1 MFLLI
6 SFASVASANF
16 DDTYGHLKQN
26 FDDAYG
32 HLKQKEYIK
41 AFKEFKPL
49 AEQGHVPS
57 QMNLGWMHHK
67 GLGVE
72 QNYKTAIKWYEMA
85 ANQDNEDAQ
94 HTLGNLYRNGEGK
107 KDAVTKDLNKAMY
120 YYKKASDNGF
130 PYSMFTIGTM
140 YEKGEGVDK
149 SIKNAAKWF
158 KKTYE
163 HDGIKKKIF
172 GLWDSFRIAFLLDD
186 HKDIYYKYRLLGYSS
201 LDLKDFIP
209 KIST

>member
-1 MFLLI
+1 MKWLQI
-6 SFASVASANF
+6 KTMKMHNI
-16 DDTYGHLKQN
+16 HL
-26 FDDAYG
+26 A
-32 HLKQKEYIK
+32 
-41 AFKEFKPL
+41 
-49 AEQGHVPS
+49 
-57 QMNLGWMHHK
+57 
-67 GLGVE
+67 
-72 QNYKTAIKWYEMA
+72 TCTEM
-85 ANQDNEDAQ
+85 EKV
-94 HTLGNLYRNGEGK
+94 K

-149 SIKNAAKWF
+149 SIKNAAMWF

-163 HDGIKKKIF
+163 HDSIKKKVF

-201 LDLKDFIP
+201 LDLKG
-209 KIST
+209 

>member
-1 MFLLI
+1 MKLIAIFLLI
-6 SFASVASANF
+6 TLSSFVNA
-16 DDTYGHLKQN
+16 D

-32 HLKQKEYIK
+32 HLKQKEYTK
-41 AFKEFKPL
+41 AFTELKPL

-130 PYSMFTIGTM
+130 PYSTFTIGVM
-140 YEKGEGVDK
+140 YEKGEGVNK
-149 SIKNAAKWF
+149 SIKNATKWF

-163 HDGIKKKIF
+163 HDSVKKKIL
-172 GLWDSFRIAFLLDD
+172 GLWDSFRITFLLDNY
-186 HKDIYYKYRLLGYSS
+186 KDVHYKYRLLAHKS
-201 LDLKDFIP
+201 LEL
-209 KIST
+209 TRVEL

>member
-1 MFLLI
+1 MRLIAIFLLI
-6 SFASVASANF
+6 SFAGAINA
-16 DDTYGHLKQN
+16 D

-32 HLKQKEYIK
+32 YLKQKEYIK
-41 AFKEFKPL
+41 ALKEFKPL

-67 GLGVE
+67 GLGVG

-130 PYSMFTIGTM
+130 PYSTFTIGVM
-140 YEKGEGVDK
+140 YEKGEGVNK
-149 SIKNAAKWF
+149 SIKNATKWF

-163 HDGIKKKIF
+163 HDSVKKKIL
-172 GLWDSFRIAFLLDD
+172 GLWDSFRITFLLDNY
-186 HKDIYYKYRLLGYSS
+186 KDIHYKYRLLAHKS
-201 LDLKDFIP
+201 LEL
-209 KIST
+209 TRVEL

>member
-16 DDTYGHLKQN
+16 DDAYGHLKQN

-120 YYKKASDNGF
+120 YYKKASNNGF
-130 PYSMFTIGTM
+130 SYSMFTIGIM

-149 SIKNAAKWF
+149 SIKNAACGL
-158 KKTYE
+158 KKLMSMTVLKRKYSA
-163 HDGIKKKIF
+163 F
-172 GLWDSFRIAFLLDD
+172 GTHLELLF
-186 HKDIYYKYRLLGYSS
+186 Y
-201 LDLKDFIP
+201 
-209 KIST
+209 

>member
-1 MFLLI
+1 MKLIAIFLLI
-6 SFASVASANF
+6 TLSSIVNA
-16 DDTYGHLKQN
+16 N

-41 AFKEFKPL
+41 ALNKFKPL

-85 ANQDNEDAQ
+85 ANQGDNEDAQ

-107 KDAVTKDLNKAMY
+107 KGAVTKDLNKAMY

-130 PYSMFTIGTM
+130 PYSTFTIGVM
-140 YEKGEGVDK
+140 YEKGEGVNK
-149 SIKNAAKWF
+149 SIKNATKWF

-163 HDGIKKKIF
+163 HDSVKKKIL
-172 GLWDSFRIAFLLDD
+172 GLWDSFRITFLLDNY
-186 HKDIYYKYRLLGYSS
+186 KDIHYKYRLLAHKS
-201 LDLKDFIP
+201 LEL
-209 KIST
+209 TRVEL

>member
-1 MFLLI
+1 MRLIAIFLLI
-6 SFASVASANF
+6 SFAGAINA
-16 DDTYGHLKQN
+16 D

-32 HLKQKEYIK
+32 YLKQKEYIK
-41 AFKEFKPL
+41 ALKEFKPL

-130 PYSMFTIGTM
+130 PYSTFTIGVM
-140 YEKGEGVDK
+140 YEKGEGVNK
-149 SIKNAAKWF
+149 SIKNATKWF

-163 HDGIKKKIF
+163 HDSVKKKVF
-172 GLWDSFRIAFLLDD
+172 GLWDSFRIAFLLDNY
-186 HKDIYYKYRLLGYSS
+186 KDIHYKYRLLANKS
-201 LDLKDFIP
+201 LDLKG
-209 KIST
+209 

>member
-1 MFLLI
+1 MRLIAIFLLI
-6 SFASVASANF
+6 SFAGAINA
-16 DDTYGHLKQN
+16 D

-32 HLKQKEYIK
+32 YLKQKEYIK
-41 AFKEFKPL
+41 ALKEFKPL

-107 KDAVTKDLNKAMY
+107 KGAVTKDLNKAMY

-130 PYSMFTIGTM
+130 PYSTFTIGVM
-140 YEKGEGVDK
+140 YEKGEGVNK
-149 SIKNAAKWF
+149 SIKNATKWF

-163 HDGIKKKIF
+163 HDSVKKKIL
-172 GLWDSFRIAFLLDD
+172 GLWDSFRITFLLDNY
-186 HKDIYYKYRLLGYSS
+186 KDIHYKYRLLAHKS
-201 LDLKDFIP
+201 LEL
-209 KIST
+209 TRVEL

>member
-1 MFLLI
+1 MKLIAIFLLI
-6 SFASVASANF
+6 TLSSFVNA
-16 DDTYGHLKQN
+16 D

-32 HLKQKEYIK
+32 HLKQKEYTK
-41 AFKEFKPL
+41 AFTELKPL

-130 PYSMFTIGTM
+130 PYSTFTIGVM
-140 YEKGEGVDK
+140 YEKGEGVNK
-149 SIKNAAKWF
+149 SIKNATKWF

-163 HDGIKKKIF
+163 HDSVKKKIL
-172 GLWDSFRIAFLLDD
+172 GLWDSFRIAFLLDNY
-186 HKDIYYKYRLLGYSS
+186 KDVHYKYRLLAHKS
-201 LDLKDFIP
+201 LEL
-209 KIST
+209 TRVEL

>member
-1 MFLLI
+1 MRLIAIFLLI
-6 SFASVASANF
+6 SFAGAINA
-16 DDTYGHLKQN
+16 D

-32 HLKQKEYIK
+32 YLKQKEYIK
-41 AFKEFKPL
+41 ALKEFKPL

-130 PYSMFTIGTM
+130 PYSTFTIGLM

-149 SIKNAAKWF
+149 SVKNAAMWF

-163 HDGIKKKIF
+163 HDSVKKKVF
-172 GLWDSFRIAFLLDD
+172 GLWDSFRIAFLLDNY
-186 HKDIYYKYRLLGYSS
+186 KDIHYKYRLLANKS
-201 LDLKDFIP
+201 LDLKE
-209 KIST
+209 

>member
-1 MFLLI
+1 MKLITIFLLI
-6 SFASVASANF
+6 SFSGAINA
-16 DDTYGHLKQN
+16 N

-41 AFKEFKPL
+41 ASKEFKPL

-72 QNYKTAIKWYEMA
+72 QNYETAIKWYEMA

-107 KDAVTKDLNKAMY
+107 KNAVTKDLNKAMY

-130 PYSMFTIGTM
+130 PYSMFTIGAM

-149 SIKNAAKWF
+149 SVKNAAKWF

-163 HDGIKKKIF
+163 HNSIQKKIL
-172 GLWDSFRIAFLLDD
+172 GIWDSFRIDFLLDNY
-186 HKDIYYKYRLLGYSS
+186 KDIHYKYRLLAYKS
-201 LDLKDFIP
+201 LDLEG
-209 KIST
+209 

>member
-1 MFLLI
+1 MRLIAIFLLI
-6 SFASVASANF
+6 SFAGAINA
-16 DDTYGHLKQN
+16 D

-32 HLKQKEYIK
+32 YLKQKEYIK
-41 AFKEFKPL
+41 ALKEFKPL

-107 KDAVTKDLNKAMY
+107 KGAVTKDLNKAMY

-130 PYSMFTIGTM
+130 PYSTFTIGLM

-149 SIKNAAKWF
+149 SVKNAAMWF

-163 HDGIKKKIF
+163 HDSVKKKVF
-172 GLWDSFRIAFLLDD
+172 GLWDSFRIAFLLDNY
-186 HKDIYYKYRLLGYSS
+186 KDIHYKYRLLANKS
-201 LDLKDFIP
+201 LDLKG
-209 KIST
+209 

>member
-1 MFLLI
+1 MRLIAIFLLI
-6 SFASVASANF
+6 SFAGAINA
-16 DDTYGHLKQN
+16 D

-32 HLKQKEYIK
+32 YLKQKEYIK
-41 AFKEFKPL
+41 ALKEFKPL

-130 PYSMFTIGTM
+130 PYSTFTIGLM

-149 SIKNAAKWF
+149 SVKNATKWF

-163 HDGIKKKIF
+163 HGSIQKKVL
-172 GLWDSFRIAFLLDD
+172 GLWDSFRIAFLLDNY
-186 HKDIYYKYRLLGYSS
+186 KDIHYKYRLLAHKS
-201 LDLKDFIP
+201 LEL
-209 KIST
+209 TRVEL

>member
-1 MFLLI
+1 MRLIAIFLLI
-6 SFASVASANF
+6 SFAGAINA
-16 DDTYGHLKQN
+16 D

-32 HLKQKEYIK
+32 YLKQKEYIK
-41 AFKEFKPL
+41 ALKEFKPL

-67 GLGVE
+67 GLGVG

-130 PYSMFTIGTM
+130 PYSTFTIGVM
-140 YEKGEGVDK
+140 YEKGEGVNK
-149 SIKNAAKWF
+149 SIKNATKWF

-163 HDGIKKKIF
+163 HDSVKKKIL
-172 GLWDSFRIAFLLDD
+172 GLWDSFRIAFLLDNYKNI
-186 HKDIYYKYRLLGYSS
+186 HYKYRLLAHKS
-201 LDLKDFIP
+201 LEL
-209 KIST
+209 TRVE

>member
-1 MFLLI
+1 MKLIAIFLLI
-6 SFASVASANF
+6 TLSSIVNA
-16 DDTYGHLKQN
+16 DY
-26 FDDAYG
+26 DDAYRY
-32 HLKQKEYIK
+32 LKQREYIK
-41 AFKEFKPL
+41 ALNEFKPL

-107 KDAVTKDLNKAMY
+107 KDVVIDIGKAMR

-130 PYSMFTIGTM
+130 PYSMFTIGVM

-149 SIKNAAKWF
+149 SIKNSTKWF

-163 HDGIKKKIF
+163 HDSIQKKVL
-172 GLWDSFRIAFLLDD
+172 GLLDSFRIAFLLDNY
-186 HKDIYYKYRLLGYSS
+186 KDIHYKYRLLAYKS
-201 LDLKDFIP
+201 LDLEG
-209 KIST
+209 

>member
-1 MFLLI
+1 MRLIAIFLLI
-6 SFASVASANF
+6 SFAGAINA
-16 DDTYGHLKQN
+16 D

-32 HLKQKEYIK
+32 YLKQKEYIK
-41 AFKEFKPL
+41 ALKEFKPL

-130 PYSMFTIGTM
+130 PYSTFTIGVM
-140 YEKGEGVDK
+140 YEKGEGVNK
-149 SIKNAAKWF
+149 SIKNATKWF

-163 HDGIKKKIF
+163 HDSVKKKVF
-172 GLWDSFRIAFLLDD
+172 GLWDSFRIAFLLDNY
-186 HKDIYYKYRLLGYSS
+186 KDIHYKYRLLANKS
-201 LDLKDFIP
+201 LDLKE
-209 KIST
+209 

>member
-1 MFLLI
+1 MRLIAIFLLI
-6 SFASVASANF
+6 SFAGAINA
-16 DDTYGHLKQN
+16 D

-32 HLKQKEYIK
+32 YLKQKEYIK
-41 AFKEFKPL
+41 ALKEFKPL

-130 PYSMFTIGTM
+130 PYSTFTIGLM

-149 SIKNAAKWF
+149 SVKNAAMWF

-163 HDGIKKKIF
+163 HDSVKKKVF
-172 GLWDSFRIAFLLDD
+172 GLWDSFRIAFLLDNY
-186 HKDIYYKYRLLGYSS
+186 KDIHYKYRLLANKS
-201 LDLKDFIP
+201 LDLKG
-209 KIST
+209 

>member
-1 MFLLI
+1 MKLIAIFLLI
-6 SFASVASANF
+6 TLSSFVNA
-16 DDTYGHLKQN
+16 D

-32 HLKQKEYIK
+32 HLKQKEYTK
-41 AFKEFKPL
+41 AFTELKPL

-130 PYSMFTIGTM
+130 PYSTFTIGVM
-140 YEKGEGVDK
+140 YEKGEGVNK
-149 SIKNAAKWF
+149 SIKTATKWF

-163 HDGIKKKIF
+163 HDSIKKKIL
-172 GLWDSFRIAFLLDD
+172 GLWDSFRIAFLLDNY
-186 HKDIYYKYRLLGYSS
+186 KDIHYKYRLLAHKS
-201 LDLKDFIP
+201 LDL
-209 KIST
+209 TRVEL

>member
-1 MFLLI
+1 MKLIAIFLLI
-6 SFASVASANF
+6 TLSSIVNA
-16 DDTYGHLKQN
+16 N

-41 AFKEFKPL
+41 ALNKFKPL
-49 AEQGHVPS
+49 AEQGHIPS

-130 PYSMFTIGTM
+130 PYSTFTIGLM

-149 SIKNAAKWF
+149 SVKNSAKWF
-158 KKTYE
+158 ESVIVQNVKT
-163 HDGIKKKIF
+163 
-172 GLWDSFRIAFLLDD
+172 LL
-186 HKDIYYKYRLLGYSS
+186 YQRLKLP
-201 LDLKDFIP
+201 P
-209 KIST
+209 KTLQEYPNLHAKG

>member
-1 MFLLI
+1 MRLIAIFLLI
-6 SFASVASANF
+6 SFAGAINA
-16 DDTYGHLKQN
+16 D

-32 HLKQKEYIK
+32 YLKQKEYIK
-41 AFKEFKPL
+41 ALKEFKPL

-107 KDAVTKDLNKAMY
+107 KGAVTKDLNKAMY

-130 PYSMFTIGTM
+130 PYSTFTIGLM

-149 SIKNAAKWF
+149 SVKNAAMWF

-163 HDGIKKKIF
+163 HGSVKKKVF
-172 GLWDSFRIAFLLDD
+172 GLWDSFRIAFLLDNY
-186 HKDIYYKYRLLGYSS
+186 KDIHYKYRLLANKS
-201 LDLKDFIP
+201 LDLKE
-209 KIST
+209 

>member
-1 MFLLI
+1 MKLIAIFLLI
-6 SFASVASANF
+6 TLSSIVNA
-16 DDTYGHLKQN
+16 N

-41 AFKEFKPL
+41 ALNKFKPL

-94 HTLGNLYRNGEGK
+94 HTLGNCTEMEKVK
-107 KDAVTKDLNKAMY
+107 KMLLL
-120 YYKKASDNGF
+120 
-130 PYSMFTIGTM
+130 
-140 YEKGEGVDK
+140 
-149 SIKNAAKWF
+149 
-158 KKTYE
+158 KT
-163 HDGIKKKIF
+163 
-172 GLWDSFRIAFLLDD
+172 
-186 HKDIYYKYRLLGYSS
+186 
-201 LDLKDFIP
+201 
-209 KIST
+209 

>member
-1 MFLLI
+1 
-6 SFASVASANF
+6 
-16 DDTYGHLKQN
+16 
-26 FDDAYG
+26 
-32 HLKQKEYIK
+32 
-41 AFKEFKPL
+41 
-49 AEQGHVPS
+49 
-57 QMNLGWMHHK
+57 
-67 GLGVE
+67 
-72 QNYKTAIKWYEMA
+72 MA

-120 YYKKASDNGF
+120 YYKKASNNGF
-130 PYSMFTIGTM
+130 SYSMFTIGIM

-149 SIKNAAKWF
+149 SIKNAAMWF

-163 HDGIKKKIF
+163 HDSIKKKVL

-201 LDLKDFIP
+201 LDLKGFIP

>member
-1 MFLLI
+1 MRLIAIFLLI
-6 SFASVASANF
+6 SFAGAINA
-16 DDTYGHLKQN
+16 D

-32 HLKQKEYIK
+32 YLKQKEYIK
-41 AFKEFKPL
+41 ALKEFKPL

-130 PYSMFTIGTM
+130 PYSTFTIGVM
-140 YEKGEGVDK
+140 YEKGEGVNK
-149 SIKNAAKWF
+149 SIKNATKWF

-163 HDGIKKKIF
+163 HDSVKKKIL
-172 GLWDSFRIAFLLDD
+172 GLWDSFRITFLLDNY
-186 HKDIYYKYRLLGYSS
+186 KDIHYKYRLLAHKS
-201 LDLKDFIP
+201 LEL
-209 KIST
+209 TRVEL

>member
-1 MFLLI
+1 MRLIAIFLLI
-6 SFASVASANF
+6 SFAGAINA
-16 DDTYGHLKQN
+16 D

-32 HLKQKEYIK
+32 YLKQKEYIK
-41 AFKEFKPL
+41 ALKEFKPL

-107 KDAVTKDLNKAMY
+107 KGAVTKDLNKAMY

-130 PYSMFTIGTM
+130 PYSTFTIGVM
-140 YEKGEGVDK
+140 YEKGEGVNK
-149 SIKNAAKWF
+149 SIKNATKWF

-163 HDGIKKKIF
+163 HDSVKKKVF
-172 GLWDSFRIAFLLDD
+172 GLWDSFRIAFLLDNY
-186 HKDIYYKYRLLGYSS
+186 KDIHYKYRLLANKS
-201 LDLKDFIP
+201 LDLKG
-209 KIST
+209 

>member
-1 MFLLI
+1 MRLIAIFLLI
-6 SFASVASANF
+6 SFAGAINA
-16 DDTYGHLKQN
+16 D

-32 HLKQKEYIK
+32 YLKQKEYIK
-41 AFKEFKPL
+41 ALKEFKPL

-130 PYSMFTIGTM
+130 PYSTFTIGLM

-149 SIKNAAKWF
+149 SVKNAAMWF

-163 HDGIKKKIF
+163 HGSVKKKVF
-172 GLWDSFRIAFLLDD
+172 GLWDSFRIAFLLDNY
-186 HKDIYYKYRLLGYSS
+186 KDIHYKYRLLANKS
-201 LDLKDFIP
+201 LDLKE
-209 KIST
+209 